1 MERAETGQSIRAL
14 TYRYKNARFI
24 SHTSKGE
31 FSGCFLIN
39 ETFHRDV
46 TLDKNTF
53 IQHLLNELISP
64 NSKKE
69 KITDSQLLADNDLH
83 HIECDC
89 YEKDKIIVKIAEGVL
104 FLKRPSDDNLLV
116 KIKRLKVQ
124 MRHVVK
130 EPLKLC
136 VRWYRQ

>member
-1 MERAETGQSIRAL
+1 MNL
-14 TYRYKNARFI
+14 
-24 SHTSKGE
+24 
-31 FSGCFLIN
+31 FL
-39 ETFHRDV
+39 
-46 TLDKNTF
+46 
-53 IQHLLNELISP
+53 LIV
-64 NSKKE
+64 KKE
-69 KITDSQLLADNDLH
+69 KITDSQLLADNDLY

-104 FLKRPSDDNLLV
+104 FLRRASDDNLLV

-130 EPLKLC
+130 ESLKLC